1 MPNRPP
7 TSSASEFALPTD
19 DELDRWRNIADP
31 PADYAV
37 AAYFAAVD
45 EESPGQLFGHLVR
58 HTQLPPEDRV
68 PAIADFFEA
77 ASARPDWV
85 DDQAVERGQAF
96 FNRLVSHQFAALYFA
111 SLPSSYAAAKGVQV
125 LHMTG
130 RLRTDTERRLNETA
144 QFMMDI
150 SGPGALDTDGVG
162 VQRILHVRL
171 MHAAVRWMIA
181 NDPSVKHVPHLD
193 PPRVL
198 LPDLIWSSSWG
209 LPGNQEDLVG
219 TWLTFTA
226 QVYDTFD
233 ASGVEY
239 TERDIS
245 DHLHMWRLV
254 GHHLGVAPRLVPSS
268 RRDADALH
276 EMIWHRQQ
284 APSASGVAMTEAL
297 LDQAHHH
304 MPRPTWP
311 LIPTTFRHFLG
322 DDVADMIEIPPANW
336 TRHVFPVMNRVAR
349 FFTRGS
355 AKHPLHARV
364 SAYMGRHLMQGLL
377 DEMRHGDRPD
387 FAIPDHLAE

>member
-1 MPNRPP
+1 MP
-7 TSSASEFALPTD
+7 TSSTPLSHGEFALPTD

-31 PADYAV
+31 PADFAV
-37 AAYFAAVD
+37 AAYFADVEAT
-45 EESPGQLFGHLVR
+45 SPGSLFGQLVR
-58 HTQLPPEDRV
+58 HTQLPPEERV
-68 PAIADFFEA
+68 PAIADFFAHA
-77 ASARPDWV
+77 AEPPAWADPEIV
-85 DDQAVERGQAF
+85 ARGQAF

-150 SGPGALDTDGVG
+150 SGPGALDVGGVG
-162 VQRILHVRL
+162 VDRILHVRL

-181 NDPSVKHVPHLD
+181 NDPAVKHVDDLD
-193 PPRVL
+193 PPAVL
-198 LPDLIWSSSWG
+198 LPDLVWSASWG

-239 TERDIS
+239 TDDDITA
-245 DHLHMWRLV
+245 HLHMWRLV
-254 GHHLGVAPRLVPSS
+254 GHHLGVAPRLVPSN

-276 EMIWHRQQ
+276 AMIWRRQQ
-284 APSASGVAMTEAL
+284 APSASGVAMTQAL

-355 AKHPLHARV
+355 ARHPLHARL
-364 SAYMGRHLMQGLL
+364 SAYMGRHLMNGLL
-377 DEMRHGDRPD
+377 REMRQGDRPD

>member
-1 MPNRPP
+1 MPDRRP
-7 TSSASEFALPTD
+7 TSSTNEFALPTD
-19 DELDRWRNIADP
+19 DELDRWRTIADP
-31 PADYAV
+31 PADAAV
-37 AAYFAAVD
+37 AAYFATVD
-45 EESPGQLFGHLVR
+45 AASPGRLFGDLVR
-58 HTQLPPEDRV
+58 HTRLPPEERV
-68 PAIADFFEA
+68 PAVAEFFET
-77 ASARPDWV
+77 ASLRPDWV
-85 DDQAVERGQAF
+85 DADAVSRGQAF

-125 LHMTG
+125 LHLTG

-144 QFMMDI
+144 QFLMDI
-150 SGPGALDTDGVG
+150 SGPGALDAGGVG
-162 VQRILHVRL
+162 IERILHVRL

-181 NDPSVKHVPHLD
+181 DDPAVRHVADLD

-198 LPDLIWSSSWG
+198 LPDLVWSSSWG
-209 LPGNQEDLVG
+209 RPGNQEDLVG

-239 TERDIS
+239 TEHDVA

-254 GHHLGVAPRLVPSS
+254 AHHLGVAPQLVPSN

-276 EMIWHRQQ
+276 ATIWRRQQ
-284 APSASGVAMTEAL
+284 APSASGVAMTRAL

-304 MPRPTWP
+304 MPRLTWP
-311 LIPTTFRHFLG
+311 LVPTTFRHFLG

-336 TRHVFPVMNRVAR
+336 TRHVFPFMNGVAR

-355 AKHPLHARV
+355 ARHPVHARV
-364 SAYMGRHLMQGLL
+364 SAYVGRHLMDGLL
-377 DEMRHGDRPD
+377 HEMRHGDRPD